1 MNPIYIYL
9 IIINAAG
16 LLFML
21 TDKAKAKNGS
31 FRIPEKL
38 LLGIGFL
45 GGSLGCTLGM
55 YLIRHKTQK
64 MAFSMGFPATMFLHL
79 VIFLYFLRK

>member
-16 LLFML
+16 FLFML
-21 TDKAKAKNGS
+21 ADKLKAKNGV

-38 LLGIGFL
+38 LLGLGFL

-55 YLIRHKTQK
+55 YIFHHKTRKQ
-64 MAFSMGFPATMFLHL
+64 AFAMGFPAALFLHIVL
-79 VIFLYFLRK
+79 LYFYLHN